1 MANAFS
7 TVLDAP
13 LEKIAY
19 KVFNVGDTAENY
31 TKQMLIDEIRKVI
44 PEARIRYV
52 DQLDDP
58 RDYRVNSDLIRREL
72 GFKVT
77 RRVSDGIR
85 EVMEVVRLGLVSD
98 PDDQRYY
105 NIPYKRPQ

>member
-1 MANAFS
+1 MQLWQRLKRLSRNLARKQA
-7 TVLDAP
+7 VDADLDA
-13 LEKIAY
+13 EIRSY
-19 KVFNVGDTAENY
+19 E
-31 TKQMLIDEIRKVI
+31 QMLIDEIRKAI

-58 RDYRVNSDLIRREL
+58 RNYRVNCDLIQREL

-77 RRVSDGIR
+77 RRVPDGIR
-85 EVMEVVRLGLVSD
+85 EVMEVVRLGIVSD

-105 NIPYKRPQ
+105 NIPHKRAQ

>member
-1 MANAFS
+1 
-7 TVLDAP
+7 VLECAAGEDRLQGVQRRRHRRELHQADADRRDQ
-13 LEKIAY
+13 E
-19 KVFNVGDTAENY
+19 GH
-31 TKQMLIDEIRKVI
+31 

>member
-1 MANAFS
+1 MR
-7 TVLDAP
+7 LW
-13 LEKIAY
+13 I
-19 KVFNVGDTAENY
+19 
-31 TKQMLIDEIRKVI
+31 
-44 PEARIRYV
+44 V
-52 DQLDDP
+52 DRLVVHGRQ